1 MSRPY
6 ITHTEYDSYTG
17 TVVDQYSY
25 EWTARDGSRVR
36 TTVTVCDV
44 GRSCDVAA
52 LASTTRRDL
61 LQPED
66 VPHRDYRT
74 ERLERVQL
82 QRRHQRFLAKLNREL
97 ARRD

>member
-1 MSRPY
+1 MAVL

-74 ERLERVQL
+74 ERLERSQ
-82 QRRHQRFLAKLNREL
+82 
-97 ARRD
+97 ARRMRENHARAMAKRREARRG

>member
-1 MSRPY
+1 MPIL
-6 ITHTEYDSYTG
+6 ITHTEYDRYTG

-61 LQPED
+61 LQPETLA
-66 VPHRDYRT
+66 HKDYRH
-74 ERLERVQL
+74 ERLAHSVER
-82 QRRHQRFLAKLNREL
+82 RRKESWAVTLAKRRE
-97 ARRD
+97 ARRG